1 MEKHVVTIEG
11 RDIEITHPDRVVWP
25 ESGVTKLDYL
35 KYLIEI
41 APYLLPYARDRMLMV
56 WRYPDGIGGR
66 RVEERSLHGH
76 APAWVPRVTYADK
89 PRILLNDLA
98 TLAWV
103 ANRGAIELHL
113 PFDRH
118 DRKDYPTELVF
129 DLDPAEGMPFEAARE
144 VAIQVRDVLNGL
156 ALRSFPKTSGAT
168 GLQIFVPI
176 EPKYAYEEARRIN
189 TFIARYLLER
199 MPNRITLERVVGK
212 RGNKLYFDY
221 LQLWRG
227 RTMAAAYSVRA
238 KPLATVS
245 APVSWD
251 EVETGCLPGDFTI
264 TTVPQRI
271 KRVGDLFAPVSSENG
286 RLSQRVDDVLAFIPR

>member
-1 MEKHVVTIEG
+1 MEKNVVLIEG
-11 RDIEITHPDRVVWP
+11 REIEITDPDRVIWP
-25 ESGVTKLDYL
+25 ESGITKLDYL

-56 WRYPDGIGGR
+56 WRYPDGIEGR
-66 RVEERSLHGH
+66 RVEERSIRGP
-76 APAWVPRVTYADK
+76 APEWLPRVTYADK
-89 PRILLNDLA
+89 PRLLLNDLA

-113 PFDRH
+113 PFDRY

-129 DLDPAEGMPFEAARE
+129 DLDPADDMPFEAVRE
-144 VAIQVRDVLNGL
+144 VALRLRDALNGL

-176 EPKYAYEEARRIN
+176 EPKYTYEEARWIN

-199 MPNRITLERVVGK
+199 MPNLITLERVVEK
-212 RGNKLYFDY
+212 RANKLYFDY

-238 KPLATVS
+238 KRLATVS

-251 EVETGCLPGDFTI
+251 EVEAGCHPADFTI
-264 TTVPQRI
+264 KTVPLRI
-271 KRVGDLFAPVSSENG
+271 KRIGDLFAPVSSESR
-286 RLSQRVDDVLAFIPR
+286 RLSQRVDEVLAFIPR